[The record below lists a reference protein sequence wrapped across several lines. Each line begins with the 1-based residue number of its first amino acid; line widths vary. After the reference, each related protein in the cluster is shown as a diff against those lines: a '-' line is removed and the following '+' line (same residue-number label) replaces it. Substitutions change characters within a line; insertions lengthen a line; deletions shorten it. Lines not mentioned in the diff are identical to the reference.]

1 MASRSLTW
9 TVITLS
15 VKGEGDMT
23 FEITWDDCRRLFEV
37 KAPASYPIYVSGTH
51 LTDALRMLA
60 CVKEHEVEKKF
71 PIPGREG

>member
-1 MASRSLTW
+1 
-9 TVITLS
+9 
-15 VKGEGDMT
+15 MT

-60 CVKEHEVEKKF
+60 CVKEHEVDKKF
-71 PIPGREG
+71 PIPGRVG

>member
-1 MASRSLTW
+1 
-9 TVITLS
+9 
-15 VKGEGDMT
+15 MT
-23 FEITWDDCRRLFEV
+23 FEITWDAFKGLFQV

-71 PIPGREG
+71 PILGGK